1 MRWMILGAL
10 LAAGPVAADPRMER
24 VAALWETG
32 DWAAAA
38 PVLRRLSREG
48 EPAAETLL
56 GVMAARGL
64 GQQRNPAVAAAWYQK
79 AARRGYRPAQLA
91 LADAFRR
98 GVGVPKDEAR
108 AAALEGKR

>member
-1 MRWMILGAL
+1 MPLRLLVALL
-10 LAAGPVAADPRMER
+10 LAAPAAADPRMDR
-24 VAALWETG
+24 AAELWRAG
-32 DWAAAA
+32 DWAAAG
-38 PVLRRLSREG
+38 PVLLRLSREG

-64 GQQRNPAVAAAWYQK
+64 GQPRNPAVAAAWYLK
-79 AARRGYRPAQLA
+79 AARRGYRPAELA

-98 GVGVPKDEAR
+98 GAGVPKDEAR